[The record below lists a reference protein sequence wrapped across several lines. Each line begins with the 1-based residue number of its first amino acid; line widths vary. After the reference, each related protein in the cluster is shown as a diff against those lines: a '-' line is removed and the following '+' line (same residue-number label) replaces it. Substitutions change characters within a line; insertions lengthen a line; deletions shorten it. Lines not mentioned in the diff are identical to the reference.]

1 MNAEAGTGRPGTSHQ
16 LDQAVEVFLA
26 RQRHIHLHT
35 DSDIIISG
43 IMDEKQGVDAGPF
56 GVFLST
62 TTITKMTIFLE
73 FSSMRLKL
81 KQKCRQGTSARSK
94 FVVLQSFLWRHNRRR
109 NHQ

>member
-1 MNAEAGTGRPGTSHQ
+1 MNAEAGTGRPGTCHQ

-62 TTITKMTIFLE
+62 TTITKMTIFSLI
-73 FSSMRLKL
+73 
-81 KQKCRQGTSARSK
+81 
-94 FVVLQSFLWRHNRRR
+94 FVDEIKTKTKV
-109 NHQ
+109 